1 MIHIFF
7 QTILEAIVPYYL
19 EHLQSLTTK
28 KETGG
33 SRSEL
38 QMIHNISLCMRTLI
52 MNAEPLT
59 RPYSGPQRTIDLRGS
74 SMKNATR
81 GACSPQFEIEEDLP
95 SRFMNEALNYR
106 KQGGYFERDYE
117 DSDILR
123 MEFRKPRDTLLNVV
137 AEFLTKCSARLADL
151 SKKIPD
157 LPSKAT
163 ELLDVKCHLVS
174 SHTLF

>member
-1 MIHIFF
+1 M
-7 QTILEAIVPYYL
+7 PYYL

-38 QMIHNISLCMRTLI
+38 LMIHSISLCMRTLI

-59 RPYSGPQRTIDLRGS
+59 RNYSGPQRTIDLRGS
-74 SMKNATR
+74 SMKTGTR
-81 GACSPQFEIEEDLP
+81 GAVSPPFEIEEDLP

-106 KQGGYFERDYE
+106 KQGGYFERGDCE

-174 SHTLF
+174 DEIIVAIEKDNDLLNL